1 MGLSVPLRG
10 ISDSVARLTV
20 KPGEEGHPTA
30 RWQDKSREARRG
42 RAVEECRH
50 ISHLARGATAHHRLP
65 LGTTHWDFATSRTS
79 RAPMP

>member
-1 MGLSVPLRG
+1 VMGLVALRG
-10 ISDSVARLTV
+10 ISNGVARLTV
-20 KPGEEGHPTA
+20 RPGGGGDPTE

-65 LGTTHWDFATSRTS
+65 LGTTHWHFATSRTS